1 MKREKLI
8 ALVYGWIV
16 ILILIF
22 VFSILLT
29 FLIRFTTISEKSITF
44 ITLAVGIIALF
55 AGGLIAG
62 IKGKGKGL
70 IIGGLTGLGFTLFIF
85 LIQYLGYD
93 QIFSMKQT
101 VHHLIYFIA
110 AAIGGIVG
118 VNVFMTNEHWTYLNY
133 NVIFKYKIHDQNK
146 KEVNMVK

>member
-1 MKREKLI
+1 MKREKIVGL
-8 ALVYGWIV
+8 LYGWVV
-16 ILILIF
+16 ILCLIF
-22 VFSILLT
+22 VFSLFLT
-29 FLIRFTTISEKSITF
+29 FLIRFTTISEKNITF
-44 ITLAVGIIALF
+44 ITLLVGIIALF

-70 IIGGLTGLGFTLFIF
+70 IIGGLTGIGFTLFIF

-101 VHHLIYFIA
+101 IHHLIYFIA

-118 VNVFMTNEHWTYLNY
+118 VNVFVTNE
-133 NVIFKYKIHDQNK
+133 Q
-146 KEVNMVK
+146 